1 MLTPTQEYYR
11 DPIVVM
17 WKNRVTT
24 KFPKLPAN
32 LMQDSVVLE
41 QELRQFSEFVL
52 MFTGEFEDDDFSE
65 SFDSL
70 EACLKESP
78 DRVYYTISGRI
89 KEAPDGVNPWHDL
102 HDANNLKEAETLLQQ
117 YRTVI
122 SKVAA

>member
-24 KFPKLPAN
+24 EVPKLPAN

-52 MFTGEFEDDDFSE
+52 MFTGVFEDDDFSE

-70 EACLKESP
+70 EACLKENP

-89 KEAPDGVNPWHDL
+89 KEAPAGVNPWHDL
-102 HDANNLKEAETLLQQ
+102 HDANNLKEAEVLLEQ
-117 YRTVI
+117 YRTAN
-122 SKVAA
+122 SKIEA

>member
-24 KFPKLPAN
+24 EVPKLPAN

-52 MFTGEFEDDDFSE
+52 MFTGVFEDDDFSE

-70 EACLKESP
+70 EACLKEKDTSNL
-78 DRVYYTISGRI
+78 I
-89 KEAPDGVNPWHDL
+89 KLLIFNY
-102 HDANNLKEAETLLQQ
+102 LK
-117 YRTVI
+117 I
-122 SKVAA
+122 FFF

>member
-24 KFPKLPAN
+24 EVPKLPAN

-52 MFTGEFEDDDFSE
+52 MFTGVFEDDDFSE

-70 EACLKESP
+70 EACLKENP

-89 KEAPDGVNPWHDL
+89 KEAPAGVNPWYDL
-102 HDANNLKEAETLLQQ
+102 HDANNLKEAEVLLEQ
-117 YRTVI
+117 YRTAN
-122 SKVAA
+122 SKIEA